1 MMNYVNPTENVKALQ
16 LYYLYCFCILQFIAV
31 AAHPPES
38 SYHRMG
44 APLTGR
50 GIIQIWCVVNNK
62 MVEHDLSHLQKRQ
75 KRGWKKP
82 ETAKEESNVPQK
94 PRGRPRKYPVKESVN
109 KNDCSV
115 ERRQRGRP
123 RKNPIV
129 ESINVTDSISEEVQ
143 NVDNSLSLLSIDVAT
158 PDTCEH
164 MPEKESGDKSSTSE
178 LKKYEVNI
186 SEEVQAPENHRPILL
201 QDEIGKFSSV
211 NFQEPLSSDPA
222 RHSVS
227 KDVPLPRM
235 VVCLAHNGKVAW
247 DLKWRP
253 SNVNDKHRMGY
264 LAVLLGNGALEV

>member
-62 MVEHDLSHLQKRQ
+62 MVEHDLSDHQKRQ

-82 ETAKEESNVPQK
+82 ETAKEESNAPQK
-94 PRGRPRKYPVKESVN
+94 P
-109 KNDCSV
+109 
-115 ERRQRGRP
+115 RGRP

-164 MPEKESGDKSSTSE
+164 MPEKGSGDKSSTSE
-178 LKKYEVNI
+178 LKKSEVNI

>member
-1 MMNYVNPTENVKALQ
+1 ML
-16 LYYLYCFCILQFIAV
+16 LRYCNFIICTVLCILQFIAV
-31 AAHPPES
+31 AVHPPES
-38 SYHRMG
+38 PYHRMG

-62 MVEHDLSHLQKRQ
+62 MEERDLSDLQERK

-82 ETAKEESNVPQK
+82 ETAKEECNVPQK

-109 KNDCSV
+109 KNDSGV
-115 ERRQRGRP
+115 KRRQRGRP

-129 ESINVTDSISEEVQ
+129 ESIHVTDSISEEVQ
-143 NVDNSLSLLSIDVAT
+143 NVAAT

-164 MPEKESGDKSSTSE
+164 MPGKESGDKSSTSE
-178 LKKYEVNI
+178 LKESEVNI
-186 SEEVQAPENHRPILL
+186 SEEVQ
-201 QDEIGKFSSV
+201 DEIG
-211 NFQEPLSSDPA
+211 NPA